1 LKRPIH
7 TDDAMPDF
15 DTERLRMRHLVENDE
30 ALYCDLY
37 TDPDTMRYIG
47 EPMSPE
53 RAARSF
59 RKALAWSRQQ
69 PDEPQF
75 FAIQEKATQQA
86 IGLCAIQPFDAD
98 TRKVEIGMMLKPEA
112 RKQGYAT
119 EGLAALVTTAFS
131 ALPTEAVW
139 VQYSPEH
146 TAAER
151 LVISVGFAQCADGE
165 IGTVRGAKCVWS
177 VGRSSWRSSNT
188 TNHLGEDDVERD
200 RVS

>member
-1 LKRPIH
+1 
-7 TDDAMPDF
+7 
-15 DTERLRMRHLVENDE
+15 MRRLVESDE
-30 ALYCDLY
+30 ALYCSLY
-37 TDPDTMRYIG
+37 TDADTMRYIG

-59 RKALAWSRQQ
+59 RKALAWSKRQ
-69 PDEPQF
+69 PNDPQF
-75 FAIQEKATQQA
+75 FAIQEKTTQQA

-98 TRKVEIGMMLKPEA
+98 TQKVEIGMMLRPEA

-119 EGLAALVTTAFS
+119 EGLTALVTMAFL
-131 ALPTEAVW
+131 ALPTDAVW

-146 TAAER
+146 TSAER
-151 LVISVGFAQCADGE
+151 LVISVGFERCAEGE

-177 VGRSSWRSSNT
+177 VDRSSWRSSYT